1 MPGFFFCKLH
11 PHWSVT
17 SARWQV
23 FFFFFQHNLSYYN
36 LMQKNTEPIPTAI
49 RRSGLLSCFWLR
61 ENCRGQVKL
70 WSPGRS
76 MWVQGHMTDIS
87 TDLWSHSQSLKAAGF
102 PAVWAAPSDAHQ
114 WWGCVC
120 VPPTLGISCC
130 QGDINKAG
138 RGLSSALKLLLFP
151 VDCWLFAASSLCTS
165 WDEVTH
171 VAWSPNAHFS
181 SLPARFF
188 SSEAF
193 KTKKKNVR

>member
-1 MPGFFFCKLH
+1 
-11 PHWSVT
+11 
-17 SARWQV
+17 
-23 FFFFFQHNLSYYN
+23 
-36 LMQKNTEPIPTAI
+36 MQKNTEPIPTAI

-114 WWGCVC
+114 WRGCVC

-138 RGLSSALKLLLFP
+138 RGLSSALKLLPFP

-165 WDEVTH
+165 WDEVTWREVLTH
-171 VAWSPNAHFS
+171 TFPAFQRGFSPLRRLKPKKRMCVSSPSRSRAVIGSHWSLTVQRRQ
-181 SLPARFF
+181 SLSR
-188 SSEAF
+188 
-193 KTKKKNVR
+193 

>member
-1 MPGFFFCKLH
+1 MH
-11 PHWSVT
+11 E
-17 SARWQV
+17 
-23 FFFFFQHNLSYYN
+23 
-36 LMQKNTEPIPTAI
+36 NTEPIPTAI

-102 PAVWAAPSDAHQ
+102 PAVWAAPSNAHQ
-114 WWGCVC
+114 WRGCVC
-120 VPPTLGISCC
+120 VPPTLGVSCC

-151 VDCWLFAASSLCTS
+151 VDCLLRPLCALPVMRWRT
-165 WDEVTH
+165 WHEVLRHT
-171 VAWSPNAHFS
+171 FS
-181 SLPARFF
+181 SLPARF
-188 SSEAF
+188 SSSVAF
-193 KTKKKNVR
+193 KTKKRMSVSSSSRWRAVVSRSHWLLTVQQRQSLSR